1 MVIMKKQASQLIA
14 LTITVLS
21 LAVVAAPAEA
31 GSPNGASL
39 RSKYSSFQDSQ
50 RRETAREI
58 MAWSQQRGGKAGSL
72 EQGLREM
79 GFSGREIV
87 QAVVKSNR
95 DGRRHHVTLWFDN
108 RNDPW
113 VLDAT
118 GAATQQMTRLSQLGQ
133 WAPVELASNT
143 ANYRIQGDRVQPSQM
158 LSRR

>member
-1 MVIMKKQASQLIA
+1 
-14 LTITVLS
+14 
-21 LAVVAAPAEA
+21 
-31 GSPNGASL
+31 
-39 RSKYSSFQDSQ
+39 
-50 RRETAREI
+50 

-143 ANYRIQGDRVQPSQM
+143 ANYRIQGGRVQPSQM
-158 LSRR
+158 LSQR